1 MRVLHDGA
9 IEHDFV
15 GRSLRKELHNA
26 LAEHGVAAQQGTEGL
41 NKPVDLARVLARIVL
56 PFDDPLAIGACGVA

>member
-15 GRSLRKELHNA
+15 GRPLRKELHDA
-26 LAEHGVAAQQGTEGL
+26 LAEHGVAAQQGTECL
-41 NKPVDLARVLARIVL
+41 NETI
-56 PFDDPLAIGACGVA
+56 DDGDVVGPDVAPRTAVVPQ